1 MKATVIIPT
10 TTRPVLISGL
20 QERPNIKASMVV
32 AEGDFRGLPI
42 SDDYD
47 RLIGV
52 SGPLS
57 TIVGRPGLPPHML
70 RLSHAFESGRSWEVP
85 VCIAHFLS
93 SRGVTLV
100 RDPAEADLVCWATG
114 AVDSDLSVVPDRYF
128 LDQKLSA
135 SLDLL
140 RNVPAKALTIV
151 LLPKGNGEDR
161 IEAKTHASLRE
172 LDASVSTIACVDD
185 ATAAIQKLVGSLG
198 SASSEHADG
207 SRQGEADPRKKPGRT
222 REPQGDEAIAHQEP
236 PGGRRW
242 LAAVLV
248 FLLATAGVAWGTARI
263 VFGPTWYTTTKDKEA
278 AGSDK
283 PGAKTPGTSVAA
295 YDSKPDGKA
304 NDASS
309 PRADTSG
316 KATMS
321 EAGTV
326 VPSGASGIGKDG
338 NTRPAGTVVAEGPGQ
353 DGKAADTGAGPA
365 ATSTTVSPTII
376 NPSDKGKAD
385 STAASPAP
393 GGPTA
398 ASGTSAEAAATDAR
412 PVEPKAEDKAADR
425 TAAASDGLL
434 LVEEWRVPAGGS
446 CQDLLY
452 QSQQP
457 VINALKPNGGR
468 LEASSVQGLCAL
480 AFRLTESGRGYAVI
494 VDRRLS
500 AMTMDAPPSA
510 LGRGQR
516 RGNEVV
522 RFFRG
527 RDSGQ
532 GLTYDIVLR
541 PSNPSANS
549 GEVRFT
555 HELRR

>member
-10 TTRPVLISGL
+10 TTRPVLVSGL

-57 TIVGRPGLPPHML
+57 AVVGRPGLPPHML

-85 VCIAHFLS
+85 VCLAHFLS

-128 LDQKLSA
+128 LDQKLNA
-135 SLDLL
+135 SIEML
-140 RNVPAKALTIV
+140 RNIPAKALTIV
-151 LLPKGNGEDR
+151 LLPKGNDDDK
-161 IEAKTHASLRE
+161 IAAPTHAALRE
-172 LDASVSTIACVDD
+172 LDASITQVSSIDD

-198 SASSEHADG
+198 SAAAAHAPRSSTP
-207 SRQGEADPRKKPGRT
+207 EAVASKQPTRTGDRK
-222 REPQGDEAIAHQEP
+222 GDETAPQ
-236 PGGRRW
+236 PGPRGRGW
-242 LAAVLV
+242 KVAAAVL
-248 FLLATAGVAWGTARI
+248 LLATAGLAWGAARI
-263 VFGPTWYTTTKDKEA
+263 VIGPSWNVAEKGGPAGIDKKDIKSATTA
-278 AGSDK
+278 AGSNGNVTTAQDLTGHK
-283 PGAKTPGTSVAA
+283 QEAKGPDLSTTKTDATGRSSPGDVATDAKGNATGPSETPTAN
-295 YDSKPDGKA
+295 GKA
-304 NDASS
+304 GDSIS
-309 PRADTSG
+309 PPT
-316 KATMS
+316 T
-321 EAGTV
+321 
-326 VPSGASGIGKDG
+326 PSGTA
-338 NTRPAGTVVAEGPGQ
+338 TPPAGTG
-353 DGKAADTGAGPA
+353 
-365 ATSTTVSPTII
+365 S
-376 NPSDKGKAD
+376 
-385 STAASPAP
+385 ASPSPPP
-393 GGPTA
+393 GNPTA
-398 ASGTSAEAAATDAR
+398 ATEPSSPAIETGKTDPTPAGSETRVDPTVEAKAAKGEDTAATG
-412 PVEPKAEDKAADR
+412 
-425 TAAASDGLL
+425 TDGLL
-434 LVEEWRVPAGGS
+434 HVEEWRAPAGGS

-457 VINALKPNGGR
+457 GISVLKPDNGR
-468 LEASSVQGLCAL
+468 VQASSVQGLCAL
-480 AFRLTESGRGYAVI
+480 VFRTTESGRNYALV
-494 VDRRLS
+494 VDRRLT
-500 AMTMDAPPSA
+500 AMTMDAPP
-510 LGRGQR
+510 GVTRGER
-516 RGNEVV
+516 RGNEFV

-541 PSNPSANS
+541 PLNPSANT